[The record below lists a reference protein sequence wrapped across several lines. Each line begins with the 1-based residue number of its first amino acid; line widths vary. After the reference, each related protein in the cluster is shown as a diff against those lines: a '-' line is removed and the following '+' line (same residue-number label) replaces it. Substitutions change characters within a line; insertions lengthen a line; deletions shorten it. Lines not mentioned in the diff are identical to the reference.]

1 MNKYEKTADLLKV
14 LSNPKRLEILDA
26 IKDRE
31 VTVNELSKILGTR
44 KSNTSQHL
52 SIFRYLGLVKVR
64 RDGRS
69 VYYKLSNPKVINFLK
84 AINKLNVN

>member
-14 LSNPKRLEILDA
+14 LSNPKRLEILDV

-44 KSNTSQHL
+44 KANTSQHL
-52 SIFRYLGLVKVR
+52 SIFRYLKLVVAR
-64 RDGRS
+64 RDGRK
-69 VYYKLSNPKVINFLK
+69 VYYKLTSHKVLNFLK
-84 AINKLNVN
+84 AISKM